1 MSELAGV
8 CDTHMHIYD
17 SRYPTAPDAVLR
29 PPDASPA
36 DYAEAQAA
44 LGSERVVVV
53 QPTTYGFDNR
63 CQVAAMATFGAAA
76 RGVMVVDSSTRTPT
90 LRKLNALG
98 VRGARFHMLPGGA
111 VGWDEVEPTAATVAE
126 FGWHLQLQ
134 LDGNDLPELVERLL
148 ALPTDLVIDHV
159 GRFMPPQGVDSAGVT
174 ALRQLVAS
182 GRCWVKL
189 SAPYEGSALP
199 RPHDDIAEIARTLIT
214 DAPERMLWASNWPH
228 PGQSDPPSHDDIVT
242 WRDDWI
248 PAEHRQRILVDNPAE
263 VYGF

>member
-1 MSELAGV
+1 MRCRHRTRSTAQSAAGSSARCHRHTAPRWSHTRERRRPGPVVRRAGRRDPRRPHSAPTCQPRARRTTPSLVGRTVSELAGV

-29 PPDASPA
+29 PPDASPT

-76 RGVMVVDSSTRTPT
+76 RGVMVVDSSTRAPT
-90 LRKLNALG
+90 LKKLTGLG

-111 VGWDEVEPTAATVAE
+111 IGWDELEPTAATVAE

-134 LDGNDLPELVERLL
+134 IDGNDLPELVERLL

-174 ALRQLVAS
+174 ALRRLVA
-182 GRCWVKL
+182 
-189 SAPYEGSALP
+189 
-199 RPHDDIAEIARTLIT
+199 
-214 DAPERMLWASNWPH
+214 
-228 PGQSDPPSHDDIVT
+228 
-242 WRDDWI
+242 
-248 PAEHRQRILVDNPAE
+248 
-263 VYGF
+263 